1 MAFQLSS
8 SLTLQILSLSCLT
21 FPLESWDKASARW
34 WALICWYQ
42 VIWIS
47 GKDILDFYSMWLSLL
62 LFLYHSWF
70 VFIFR
75 WELLWG
81 QRTETD
87 GIAPSAAVF
96 SQGCITV
103 SNKKESWHTIKNQL
117 KDNSRILEFIYY
129 SYCALC
135 VVRTFIL
142 NKRKSE
148 ATKQNRAAMWERFFN
163 HCEFQVFFYWYLQ
176 CSSA

>member
-21 FPLESWDKASARW
+21 FPLESWDKASARG

-47 GKDILDFYSMWLSLL
+47 GKDILDFYSLWLSLPL
-62 LFLYHSWF
+62 SLCHSRS

-75 WELLWG
+75 WQHLWG
-81 QRTETD
+81 QSAETD
-87 GIAPSAAVF
+87 GIAPHALVS
-96 SQGCITV
+96 SQGCITF

-117 KDNSRILEFIYY
+117 KDNSTECWN
-129 SYCALC
+129 SYIHIVLYMLYEHL
-135 VVRTFIL
+135 FWM
-142 NKRKSE
+142 NGK
-148 ATKQNRAAMWERFFN
+148 
-163 HCEFQVFFYWYLQ
+163 
-176 CSSA
+176 